1 MLALI
6 LCAFLL
12 GTVVSS
18 QLPRGQGPSRTHWGR
33 SGQTASPGRAAPRG
47 LGDTVQGQDWE

>member
-6 LCAFLL
+6 LGAFLL